1 MQRLFQAFINYAK
14 LRLFIILIKCGFFS
28 LTLHIISR
36 QASFTKTN
44 NKRIAGVVTVEMAKE
59 RILFINQEITPYLS
73 ATPISSLGKFLPVAM
88 QEKGFEVRTFMPKF
102 GAVNERRNQLHEVIR
117 LSGIN
122 ININDND
129 HPLVI
134 KVASLQPSRIQVYF
148 IDNDD
153 YFQKLASDIDDSG
166 ANRADN
172 DERAIFFARGTMETA
187 KKLRW
192 EPKVIHCSGWISSL
206 LPLYIKRI
214 YSDDPSFKAS
224 KVVYVVQPSK
234 DMAPIDEKFLNKL
247 KSEGFSQRDLKKYA
261 TENLNVDLLHKIGV
275 DFSHGV
281 IVNDPEISEEL
292 LKYIQ
297 DSGKPVLMSQDMAQD
312 AQLYLDF
319 YNSL

>member
-1 MQRLFQAFINYAK
+1 
-14 LRLFIILIKCGFFS
+14 
-28 LTLHIISR
+28 
-36 QASFTKTN
+36 
-44 NKRIAGVVTVEMAKE
+44 MAKE
-59 RILFINQEITPYLS
+59 RILFINQEIAPYIAANPVS
-73 ATPISSLGKFLPVAM
+73 TLGKFLPISM

-153 YFQKLASDIDDSG
+153 YFQKLASDKDASG
-166 ANRADN
+166 TNRADN

-192 EPKVIHCSGWISSL
+192 DPKYIHCAGWITSL
-206 LPLYIKRI
+206 LPLYIKKL
-214 YSDDPSFKAS
+214 YSDDPSFKTG
-224 KVVYVVQPSK
+224 KVVYSIQPANE
-234 DMAPIDEKFLNKL
+234 MAPIDPKFFNKL
-247 KSEGFSQRDLKKYA
+247 KEEGFSARDLKKYQ
-261 TENLNVDLLHKIGV
+261 TDTPDINLLHKMAV

-281 IVNDPEISEEL
+281 IINDPEIDPDL
-292 LKYIQ
+292 LKYIEET
-297 DSGKPVLMSQDMAQD
+297 GKPVLMAQDMETD
-312 AQLYLDF
+312 AQKYFDF

>member
-1 MQRLFQAFINYAK
+1 
-14 LRLFIILIKCGFFS
+14 
-28 LTLHIISR
+28 
-36 QASFTKTN
+36 
-44 NKRIAGVVTVEMAKE
+44 MAKD

-73 ATPISSLGKFLPVAM
+73 ANPVSTLGKFLPVSM

-102 GAVNERRNQLHEVIR
+102 GSVNERRNQLHEVIR

-153 YFQKLASDIDDSG
+153 YFQKMASDIDATG
-166 ANRADN
+166 NNRPDN

-192 EPKVIHCSGWISSL
+192 DPKVIHVSGWISSL
-206 LPLYIKRI
+206 LPLYIKKL
-214 YSDDPSFKAS
+214 YADDPSFKNS
-224 KVVYVVQPSK
+224 KVVYAIQPAK
-234 DMAPIDEKFLNKL
+234 DMAPIDPEIFDKL
-247 KSEGFSQRDLKKYA
+247 KVEGVSAKDLKKY
-261 TENLNVDLLHKIGV
+261 TQEKSDVNMLHKIAV
-275 DFSHGV
+275 DFANAV
-281 IVNDPEISEEL
+281 IVNDPDIDPQL
-292 LKYIQ
+292 LEYVKA
-297 DSGKPVLMSQDMAQD
+297 SGKPVLMAEDMETD
-312 AQLYLDF
+312 AQKYFDF